1 VGWGEV
7 SKTAALTASF
17 TKHLCLNYENGS
29 HSYDNAEP
37 AIATTGKWH
46 INQFVLAEWQKYTA
60 ISLSAS
66 G

>member
-1 VGWGEV
+1 MGGGGVAKQLYLQPHLL
-7 SKTAALTASF
+7 SISAS
-17 TKHLCLNYENGS
+17 TKKMGS

-37 AIATTGKWH
+37 ATTGKWH